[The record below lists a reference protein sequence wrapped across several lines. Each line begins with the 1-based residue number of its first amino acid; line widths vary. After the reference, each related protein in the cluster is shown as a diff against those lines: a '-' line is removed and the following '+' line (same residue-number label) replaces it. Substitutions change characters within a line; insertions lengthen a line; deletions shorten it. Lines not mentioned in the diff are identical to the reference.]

1 MKSSAKA
8 RRVRV
13 IAMLENQLKAGTKTL
28 SKKKVDLL
36 TAEELKEAAKYS
48 TADAVKLPLTEK
60 DRERIEG
67 QIQTLKTRI

>member
-1 MKSSAKA
+1 MKSGAKA

-13 IAMLENQLKAGTKTL
+13 IARLEAQLKAGTKPFYD
-28 SKKKVDLL
+28 KEDKVIGMNI
-36 TAEELKEAAKYS
+36 
-48 TADAVKLPLTEK
+48 PLTEK